1 MHQQNFDTKHAYG
14 ATKQLQMNYHRLLQN
29 CHENDFNLGLKHD
42 NALSIPWTCRV
53 YVCAETNTIIH
64 PYNRHN

>member
-1 MHQQNFDTKHAYG
+1 MYVMHQQNFDTKHAYG

-42 NALSIPWTCRV
+42 NALSIP
-53 YVCAETNTIIH
+53 
-64 PYNRHN
+64 